1 MGKALMPGGF
11 TPPGQM
17 ERNGGPKL
25 PAAVWA
31 AEQNAAKAAIEKLRA
46 GE

>member
-1 MGKALMPGGF
+1 MPGGF

-17 ERNGGPKL
+17 ERNGGPE
-25 PAAVWA
+25 PPVAVWA
-31 AEQNAAKAAIEKLRA
+31 AEQNAARAAIEKLRA

>member
-1 MGKALMPGGF
+1 MPGGF

-17 ERNGGPKL
+17 ERNEGPE
-25 PAAVWA
+25 PPVAVWA
-31 AEQNAAKAAIEKLRA
+31 AEQNAARAAIEKLKT

>member
-1 MGKALMPGGF
+1 MPGGF

-17 ERNGGPKL
+17 ERNGGPNL
-25 PAAVWA
+25 PAADWA